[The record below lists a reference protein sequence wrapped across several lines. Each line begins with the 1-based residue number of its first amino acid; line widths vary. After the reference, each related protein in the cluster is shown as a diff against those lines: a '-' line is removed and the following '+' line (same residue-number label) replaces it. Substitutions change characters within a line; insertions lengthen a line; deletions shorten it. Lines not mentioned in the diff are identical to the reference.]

1 MVDDSDSDA
10 SKESADVLGGSEG
23 IFDDVRN
30 DHDTITMPP
39 PASPSKSGPHVM
51 IPVVL
56 VVL

>member
-1 MVDDSDSDA
+1 MVSDSDSDA

-23 IFDDVRN
+23 IFDDVKK
-30 DHDTITMPP
+30 DLDTISMPP
-39 PASPSKSGPHVM
+39 QASQSKSGPHVM